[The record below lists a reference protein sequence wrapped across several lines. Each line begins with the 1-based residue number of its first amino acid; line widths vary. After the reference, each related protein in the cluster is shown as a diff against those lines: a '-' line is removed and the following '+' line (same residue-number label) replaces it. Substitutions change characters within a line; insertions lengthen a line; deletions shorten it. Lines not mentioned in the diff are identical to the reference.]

1 MVSSILQKGYPHPI
15 ALTISKGNPSVQD
28 DCLPLI
34 VCFPEEEQYW
44 VMEADLLIHKIQQRR
59 LYMNHTCG
67 IDWAS
72 DHHDVSIVN
81 ESGIEVKGRKIDD
94 TLKGYWELLQV
105 LKSIG
110 GDIPIAIECKERL
123 FISFL
128 ISEGYT
134 IYPINPRSVDRY
146 KDRYNVAGT
155 KTDPIDAFALA
166 DILRTDRHKH
176 RPLVYSSEEVRRLQ
190 LLCNEY
196 DKLLKNKNVLEGQLF
211 DGLSKYYPLAL
222 NLFHAN
228 SCKILYRLVLGYPT
242 YEQLKSVDFDELS
255 RFLKKNH
262 YLNPKHI
269 EKVYRTVQETGYYHT
284 DIFDEILSTTA
295 TTLSSMLLVV
305 TEQLETV
312 KKKMAQITKSHA
324 LGPVFYSLPGS
335 GDVMSAKLLAL
346 MGDNQELYSDPA
358 EIQAYAGVAP
368 VIKRSGK
375 VFRVVFRFACNKD
388 QRDTMTWFAFCSLQH
403 CPWARE
409 YYDRKRSEG
418 KRHYEA
424 CRMLGFKWLRVI
436 FQLWRHGKMYDEHVH
451 LNNLNRFKERRLK
464 IA

>member
-1 MVSSILQKGYPHPI
+1 MVSSILQKGHLHPI
-15 ALTISKGNPSVQD
+15 ALTITEGNPSLQD
-28 DCLPLI
+28 GCLPSI

-44 VMEADLLIHKIQQRR
+44 VMEADLLIHKIQQQE
-59 LYMNHTCG
+59 LYMKHTCG

-81 ESGIEVKGRKIDD
+81 ESGMEVKRMRIED
-94 TLKGYWELLQV
+94 TLKGYWGLLQM
-105 LKSIG
+105 LRIIG
-110 GDIPIAIECKERL
+110 GDIPIAIECKEHL
-123 FISFL
+123 LISFL
-128 ISEGYT
+128 IKEGYT
-134 IYPINPRSVDRY
+134 VFSINPKSVDRY

-176 RPLVYSSEEVRRLQ
+176 RTLVYSSEEVRRLQ
-190 LLCNEY
+190 LHCSEY
-196 DKLLKNKNVLEGQLF
+196 DKLLKDKNVLEGQLF
-211 DGLSKYYPLAL
+211 AALSKYYPLAL
-222 NLFHAN
+222 NLFARN
-228 SCKILYRLVLGYPT
+228 SCKILYRLVLEYHT
-242 YEQLKSVDFDELS
+242 YNELKSVDLDELS

-262 YLNPKHI
+262 YLNPKYI
-269 EKVYRTVQETGYYHT
+269 EKVYRRVQESGYYHT
-284 DIFDEILSTTA
+284 DILDEVLSITA

-305 TEQLETV
+305 TEQLEKV

-324 LGPVFYSLPGS
+324 LGPIFYSLPGS

-358 EIQAYAGVAP
+358 EIQAYTGVAP

-375 VFRVVFRFACNKD
+375 AFRVVFRFACNKG
-388 QRDTMTWFAFCSLQH
+388 QRDTLTWFAFCSLQY

-418 KRHYEA
+418 KKHYEA

-436 FQLWRHGKMYDEHVH
+436 FHLWKHGKMYEEQVH